1 MLVKAFRLFVSSTFA
16 DFSAER
22 DVLQRHV
29 FPALDHYCA
38 AKGYQFDALDLRW
51 GVNEEAQLDQRTEEI
66 CLAEIRAA
74 KQGYPPPNFLILLG
88 DRYGFVPLPYA
99 IAQDEF
105 DAILAWLEGAG
116 RQNAVAELCGVYR
129 RDDNY
134 LLPRGLSGSAT
145 DGGPLVGSYT
155 LRSRIDELLDL
166 RAAGPW
172 AEHEAKLRAILQQ
185 TSDGLLAAG
194 RIDAATHEKY
204 FLSLTDREIIAGLP
218 EYRKLPNGGTLSPS
232 LAPDGAPAIAF
243 IRDIANESRAPVEV
257 ARLFFENEPRL
268 ETLKERLK
276 GALTSDQVITLRTNI
291 DDRGEL
297 PPVYLAEF
305 AVQIEG
311 KLRSAIDRYIA
322 RVEAVE
328 LSPDY
333 ALTSEQDVHR
343 TFAQTKLEVFVGREN
358 ALATIARYLAGAGD
372 QPLVLHGRSGIGKS
386 ALMARAFL
394 DALAMGS
401 APVVVRFVGASAAS
415 SNLQALLGSIVDDLA
430 AHGIVEKPAELEQNA
445 NKFRDQ
451 VRELLSCVSGPAI
464 IYLDG
469 LDQLQK
475 PLDLGWLPSKLPE
488 GFKAVLSALND
499 PAYPADSLA
508 YQELRK
514 RFAPDSFLEIKPLG
528 RAQGREILTRFERQA
543 GCRLQDG
550 QRGYV
555 IHKFAQAGASPL
567 YLRTAFAIAR
577 NWKSFHQAGAGR
589 YVLADDTQGLV
600 AQFIAEL
607 SSVQHHESE
616 LVTHTLGYLAAAKN
630 GLSQKE
636 LTEILSR
643 DAGVMSVVS
652 SRPHGAV
659 TEKLPPSVWVRLNRD
674 LSPFLIQKQI
684 DEQPLLQFFHR
695 EVLRVARKRHYEA
708 CKTEL
713 HSALAA
719 YFESQAT
726 DGDDGVVYGKRS
738 LSELPYQFQN
748 AGNISRLDE
757 ILVSPDWMQ
766 QKLNAFGP
774 QILVA
779 DYDRYA
785 TRDMQR
791 LIGRTLRLTASI
803 CSRDP
808 CQLLPQLLG
817 RLIARADPAV
827 ASFLD
832 DARRHLRL
840 PALVTQRPSLRPPG
854 AEIARLE
861 GHTHVVTTLA
871 VLPDGRLASASWDGT
886 FRVWDMETGAE
897 MARVQGRKGHVH
909 PLAAL
914 PDGRLAS
921 GSWDGTIRLWD
932 VRTGAET
939 ARLEGHTLW
948 VTAVAAL
955 PDGRL
960 ASGSEDETIR
970 VWDPNTYAETVR
982 IEGGRVSTLAAL
994 PDGRLASARG
1004 PRHDP
1009 NADDKAIRL
1018 WNSTTGAEAA
1028 RLEGHTAGVNALAI
1042 LPDGRL
1048 ASGSWDGTIR
1058 LWDVRTGAETARL
1071 EVHSVEENKGILGLA
1086 ALPDGRLALRCLST
1100 TISIWDPNVGVETA
1114 RLEGH
1119 TEGVTAL
1126 AVLLDGRL
1134 ASGSGN
1140 FVLENRGYARDNT
1153 IRLWDLK
1160 RATEITPL
1168 AGHTSWV
1175 SALARLPD
1183 GRLASSSRDT
1193 TIRLW
1198 DPETGAATVLAA
1210 HIGFILALAVLPD
1223 GRLASAPGWH
1233 RHRVYG
1239 VADGTIRLWDL
1250 KTGTETARLEGHT
1263 NGVNALSVVP
1273 DGRLASASDDRTIR
1287 LWDPENGAETGRI
1300 EDLDQPVYTLSVL
1313 PDGRLASGG
1322 NDDLIRLWDLKT
1334 GAETARLQGHKRAVT
1349 ALAVLPNGPLASAAM
1364 DNTIRLWDVKT
1375 GAEIDRLEGHTGSV
1389 EALAALPNGW
1399 LASGSWDNT
1408 IRVWDIG
1415 GQVTSSSRA
1424 KEIARLEMDSA
1435 VRSLAALPNG
1445 QFVAGDEAGGLH
1457 WLEIVGCPP
1466 GNRYAPP
1473 A

>member
-488 GFKAVLSALND
+488 GFKAVLSALDD

-871 VLPDGRLASASWDGT
+871 VLPVAGWRQLPGT
-886 FRVWDMETGAE
+886 APSVFGIWRPVPRW
-897 MARVQGRKGHVH
+897 
-909 PLAAL
+909 P
-914 PDGRLAS
+914 
-921 GSWDGTIRLWD
+921 GSKV
-932 VRTGAET
+932 VRAMCIPW
-939 ARLEGHTLW
+939 R
-948 VTAVAAL
+948 
-955 PDGRL
+955 RY
-960 ASGSEDETIR
+960 R
-970 VWDPNTYAETVR
+970 
-982 IEGGRVSTLAAL
+982 
-994 PDGRLASARG
+994 
-1004 PRHDP
+1004 
-1009 NADDKAIRL
+1009 
-1018 WNSTTGAEAA
+1018 
-1028 RLEGHTAGVNALAI
+1028 TAGWRQDLGTAQSGYGTSGPAPRR
-1042 LPDGRL
+1042 PDSKATLYGSPRL
-1048 ASGSWDGTIR
+1048 R
-1058 LWDVRTGAETARL
+1058 RYRTA
-1071 EVHSVEENKGILGLA
+1071 
-1086 ALPDGRLALRCLST
+1086 
-1100 TISIWDPNVGVETA
+1100 
-1114 RLEGH
+1114 
-1119 TEGVTAL
+1119 
-1126 AVLLDGRL
+1126 
-1134 ASGSGN
+1134 
-1140 FVLENRGYARDNT
+1140 
-1153 IRLWDLK
+1153 
-1160 RATEITPL
+1160 
-1168 AGHTSWV
+1168 
-1175 SALARLPD
+1175 
-1183 GRLASSSRDT
+1183 
-1193 TIRLW
+1193 
-1198 DPETGAATVLAA
+1198 
-1210 HIGFILALAVLPD
+1210 
-1223 GRLASAPGWH
+1223 GWH
-1233 RHRVYG
+1233 RVPKTRRSACGTQIPTPKRSESKAAGSAHLQRYRMVGWHRPGVHVMTRTPTTKPSGCGTAQRVPKPPGSRGTPRGSMRWRYCPTAGWRQDLGTAQSGYG
-1239 VADGTIRLWDL
+1239 TSGPAPRRRGSRFTASRKTRGSSDWRPCRTVGWRYDVSRQRSAFGIR
-1250 KTGTETARLEGHT
+1250 T
-1263 NGVNALSVVP
+1263 
-1273 DGRLASASDDRTIR
+1273 SAS
-1287 LWDPENGAETGRI
+1287 
-1300 EDLDQPVYTLSVL
+1300 
-1313 PDGRLASGG
+1313 
-1322 NDDLIRLWDLKT
+1322 K
-1334 GAETARLQGHKRAVT
+1334 
-1349 ALAVLPNGPLASAAM
+1349 PL
-1364 DNTIRLWDVKT
+1364 
-1375 GAEIDRLEGHTGSV
+1375 G
-1389 EALAALPNGW
+1389 
-1399 LASGSWDNT
+1399 
-1408 IRVWDIG
+1408 
-1415 GQVTSSSRA
+1415 
-1424 KEIARLEMDSA
+1424 
-1435 VRSLAALPNG
+1435 
-1445 QFVAGDEAGGLH
+1445 
-1457 WLEIVGCPP
+1457 
-1466 GNRYAPP
+1466 
-1473 A
+1473 